1 MVLKTIPRLLGRL
14 GRGRFSLSTR
24 FILSMAG
31 IVILTTVAS
40 VVIFNIMI
48 NNQTKDLENKLN
60 SAFYQAKDVR
70 KTTEVP
76 AQETIDRIKT
86 IVNDS
91 SLSPETQLAQI
102 RQTFRADAAS
112 YYGVFVS
119 ILRDT
124 GLPVSTVIKPG
135 SVPGDPALAGVDAGP
150 LIGPGPGPGGPK
162 VAARG
167 IEGNPEA
174 RLLSPVVQ
182 SSLLGSLVAAICAV
196 LLGLILARTIIKPLK
211 ALEKASERIADGN
224 YSLVLSNEGRDDL
237 GRLAASFNKMAR
249 TLRFTEQKR
258 KELLADVA
266 HELRTPLAS
275 IQGYTEV
282 LRDGLAA
289 SHQRQ
294 QDMYNHILQEVHH
307 VTRMVDS
314 LRIWMSNE
322 QALERLNVETLPAR
336 VPAKMV
342 LDRFKPLAEQS
353 QVKLELCVAD
363 SLEEPEI
370 TVDSDAIKHALS
382 NLVDNALRYTP
393 AGGTVTLNI
402 SAPER
407 IKGQKHRIIWFEVK
421 DSGSGI
427 PAEHLPFVFER
438 FYRVDKS
445 RDRKTGG
452 TGLGLAIV
460 KDTVQVL
467 GGEVTITSQLQK
479 GTSVRF
485 WLPAAVSSGPP
496 SRKLLLAGFR
506 NP

>member
-1 MVLKTIPRLLGRL
+1 MTILTVPRLVSRL
-14 GRGRFSLSTR
+14 VRGRFSLSTR

-31 IVILTTVAS
+31 MVILTTVAS
-40 VVIFNIMI
+40 VVIFNFMI

-60 SAFYQAKDVR
+60 TAFGQAQDVR
-70 KTTEVP
+70 KRTEVP
-76 AQETIDRIKT
+76 SQETMDRIKAIANNT
-86 IVNDS
+86 
-91 SLSPETQLAQI
+91 SLTPENQLAQI
-102 RQTFRADAAS
+102 RQTFRNDVAS
-112 YYGVFVS
+112 YYGVFVN

-124 GLPVSTVIKPG
+124 GLPVSPDIRMISTSDIVIGSSSPPGPG
-135 SVPGDPALAGVDAGP
+135 SVSSKVGP
-150 LIGPGPGPGGPK
+150 
-162 VAARG
+162 RG
-167 IEGNPEA
+167 LDGNNNPES

-196 LLGLILARTIIKPLK
+196 LLGLVLARTIIKPLK
-211 ALEKASERIADGN
+211 ALEKASERIANGN
-224 YSLVLSNEGRDDL
+224 YSLVLDHEGKDDL

-249 TLRFTEQKR
+249 ALLHTEKKR

-282 LRDGLAA
+282 LRDGLV
-289 SHQRQ
+289 SSGQRQ
-294 QDMYNHILQEVHH
+294 QEMYTHILQEVRH

-314 LRIWMSNE
+314 LRIWMNNE
-322 QALERLNVETLPAR
+322 QALERLNVETLPAS

-353 QVKLELCVAD
+353 EVTLTLNVAD
-363 SLEEPEI
+363 SLGEPQI
-370 TVDSDAIKHALS
+370 NVDTDAIKHVLS

-393 AGGTVTLNI
+393 PGGTITLDI

-407 IKGQKHRIIWFEVK
+407 LKGQKQRIIWFEVR
-421 DSGSGI
+421 DTGSGI

-460 KDTVQVL
+460 TDTVQVL
-467 GGEVTITSQLQK
+467 GGEVTITSEPQK

-485 WLPAAVSSGPP
+485 WLPAAETTVPP
-496 SRKLLLAGFR
+496 ARKLLLAGFR
-506 NP
+506 S

>member
-1 MVLKTIPRLLGRL
+1 MVLLTIPRLISRL
-14 GRGRFSLSTR
+14 GHGRFSLSTR
-24 FILSMAG
+24 FIFSMAG
-31 IVILTTVAS
+31 IAILTTVTS

-60 SAFYQAKDVR
+60 TAFGKAQDVR
-70 KTTEVP
+70 VKTEVP
-76 AQETIDRIKT
+76 SQETVDRIKA
-86 IVNDS
+86 IVNNA
-91 SLSPETQLAQI
+91 SLTPDAQLAQI
-102 RQTFRADAAS
+102 RQTFHKDTAS
-112 YYGVFVS
+112 YYGVFVN
-119 ILRDT
+119 ILRET
-124 GLPVSTVIKPG
+124 GLPVSPDIRMVTTDGAG
-135 SVPGDPALAGVDAGP
+135 SGP
-150 LIGPGPGPGGPK
+150 PPFGQGGPK
-162 VAARG
+162 TVTRSLDG
-167 IEGNPEA
+167 GGNPES

-224 YSLVLSNEGRDDL
+224 YSLVLAHEGRDDL

-249 TLRFTEQKR
+249 ALRYTEQKR

-282 LRDGLAA
+282 MRDGLVSSA
-289 SHQRQ
+289 QRQ
-294 QDMYNHILQEVHH
+294 QEMYTHILQEVRH

-322 QALERLNVETLPAR
+322 QALERLNVETLPAK

-342 LDRFKPLAEQS
+342 IDRFKPLAEQS
-353 QVKLELCVAD
+353 EVTLTLNVAER
-363 SLEEPEI
+363 LGEPQI
-370 TVDSDAIKHALS
+370 TVDSDAIKHVLS

-393 AGGTVTLNI
+393 PGGTITLDI

-407 IKGQKHRIIWFEVK
+407 LKSRKQRIIWFEVK
-421 DSGSGI
+421 DTGSGI

-467 GGEVTITSQLQK
+467 GGEVTITSEPQK

-485 WLPAAVSSGPP
+485 WLPAAETAAPHP
-496 SRKLLLAGFR
+496 RKLSLAGFR
-506 NP
+506 S

>member
-1 MVLKTIPRLLGRL
+1 MALKTIPRLLGRL

-60 SAFYQAKDVR
+60 SAFNQAKDVR

-91 SLSPETQLAQI
+91 SLSPESQLAQI
-102 RQTFRADAAS
+102 RQTFRSDAAS

-135 SVPGDPALAGVDAGP
+135 SATDPTFDAVTGGPPPGQ
-150 LIGPGPGPGGPK
+150 GPGPGGPK
-162 VAARG
+162 VATRS

-224 YSLVLSNEGRDDL
+224 YSLVLSNEGNDDL

-314 LRIWMSNE
+314 LRVWMSNE

-342 LDRFKPLAEQS
+342 LDRFKPLAEQA
-353 QVKLELCVAD
+353 QVKLEMCVAD

-407 IKGQKHRIIWFEVK
+407 IKGQKQRIIWFEVK

-485 WLPAAVSSGPP
+485 WLPAAVPSGPP

>member
-1 MVLKTIPRLLGRL
+1 MAFPRMLGRL
-14 GRGRFSLSTR
+14 SRGRFSLSTR

-48 NNQTKDLENKLN
+48 TNQTKDLENKLN
-60 SAFYQAKDVR
+60 SAFNQAQVAR
-70 KTTEVP
+70 PRTEIP
-76 AQETIDRIKT
+76 PQETVDRIKT
-86 IVNDS
+86 IVNNT
-91 SLSPETQLAQI
+91 SLTPEAQLSQI
-102 RQTFRADAAS
+102 RQTFRNDAAS
-112 YYGVFVS
+112 YYGVFVN
-119 ILRDT
+119 ILRDS
-124 GLPVSTVIKPG
+124 GLPVAPDIRMVTATDSSGNTIVAAVQP
-135 SVPGDPALAGVDAGP
+135 S
-150 LIGPGPGPGGPK
+150 GPGPNGPKPGGGRTID
-162 VAARG
+162 ASDNA
-167 IEGNPEA
+167 ES

-182 SSLLGSLVAAICAV
+182 SSLLGSLLAAICAV
-196 LLGLILARTIIKPLK
+196 LLGWVLSRTIVKPLK

-224 YSLVLSNEGRDDL
+224 YSLVLEQKGNDDL

-249 TLRFTEQKR
+249 ALRNTEQKR
-258 KELLADVA
+258 KDLLADVA

-282 LRDGLAA
+282 MRDGLVSSA
-289 SHQRQ
+289 QRQ
-294 QDMYNHILQEVHH
+294 QEMYTHILQEVRH

-322 QALERLNVETLPAR
+322 QALENLNVETLPAK

-342 LDRFKPLAEQS
+342 IDRFKPVAEQS
-353 QVKLELCVAD
+353 EVNLILNVAD
-363 SLEEPEI
+363 FPEEPQI
-370 TVDSDAIKHALS
+370 TVDSDALKHVLS

-393 AGGTVTLNI
+393 PGGKITLDI
-402 SAPER
+402 SAPEKV
-407 IKGQKHRIIWFEVK
+407 KGQKQRVIWFEVK
-421 DSGSGI
+421 DTGSGI

-467 GGEVTITSQLQK
+467 GGEVTITSEPQK

-485 WLPAAVSSGPP
+485 WLPAAETASHQKS
-496 SRKLLLAGFR
+496 KLLLAGFR
-506 NP
+506 G